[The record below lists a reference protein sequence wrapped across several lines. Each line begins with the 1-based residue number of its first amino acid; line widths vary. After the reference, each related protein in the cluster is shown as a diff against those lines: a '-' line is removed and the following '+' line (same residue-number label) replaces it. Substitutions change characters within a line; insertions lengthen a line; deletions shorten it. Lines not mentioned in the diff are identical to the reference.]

1 MRKIV
6 PKVLVMANARPYREL
21 AVNGSAR
28 RAYVR
33 TRVIIELFGGVV
45 ELGLRERVVLITG
58 ASRGTGAG
66 TARVLAREG
75 ARVLVHGF
83 DATPTAAVVEG
94 IRGEGGRADPIVGD
108 ICTDAGADEVAAAV
122 AALGCTVDILVN
134 NYGVAEGAGWFDD
147 SAQSWHEQF
156 DKNVVSAFR
165 MVQRFVP
172 AMRARGWG
180 RVVFVSTIGATRPRA
195 NLPAYYSSKTALPG
209 TTVSLMKELAGM
221 GITVNTVSPGI
232 IATDEVVASFTE
244 RAQRAGKP
252 TDWESLQRVMVE
264 SMPNPTGRV
273 PTTEDIGRVI
283 AFVVSDAAWHL
294 NGLHLRV
301 DGGAVDCVT

>member
-1 MRKIV
+1 MRV
-6 PKVLVMANARPYREL
+6 D
-21 AVNGSAR
+21 
-28 RAYVR
+28 
-33 TRVIIELFGGVV
+33 
-45 ELGLRERVVLITG
+45 LGLSNRVVLITG

-66 TARVLAREG
+66 TARVLAGEG
-75 ARVLVHGF
+75 ATVLVHGF
-83 DATPTAAVVEG
+83 VAAPTEQVVAD
-94 IRGEGGRADPIVGD
+94 IRSRGGRAEAVVGD
-108 ICTDAGADEVAAAV
+108 ICTDDGADAIANSVR
-122 AALGCTVDILVN
+122 ALGYDVDVLIN

-172 AMRARGWG
+172 GMRARGWG
-180 RVVFVSTIGATRPRA
+180 RVVFLSTIGATRPRA
-195 NLPAYYSSKTALPG
+195 NLPAYYSAKTALPG
-209 TTVSLMKELAGM
+209 TTVSLMKELAGT
-221 GITVNTVSPGI
+221 GITVNTISPGI
-232 IATDEVVASFTE
+232 IATDEVIASFTE
-244 RAQRAGKP
+244 RARRKGESTEWP
-252 TDWESLQRVMVE
+252 SLQRLMVE

-283 AFVVSDAAWHL
+283 AFVVSEAGWHL

>member
-1 MRKIV
+1 V
-6 PKVLVMANARPYREL
+6 D
-21 AVNGSAR
+21 
-28 RAYVR
+28 
-33 TRVIIELFGGVV
+33 
-45 ELGLRERVVLITG
+45 LGLRDRVVLITG

-75 ARVLVHGF
+75 ATVLVHGF
-83 DATPTAAVVEG
+83 AAPPTEAVVAD
-94 IRGEGGRADPIVGD
+94 IRAQGGRAEPIVGD
-108 ICTDAGADEVAAAV
+108 ICTDAGADDVASAV
-122 AALGCTVDILVN
+122 AALGVEVDVLIN
-134 NYGVAEGAGWFDD
+134 NYGVAEGGGWFDD
-147 SAQSWHEQF
+147 TAQSWHEQF

-172 AMRARGWG
+172 GMRARGWG

-209 TTVSLMKELAGM
+209 TTVSLMKELAGT

-244 RAQRAGKP
+244 RAQRAGDA
-252 TDWESLQRVMVE
+252 TDWESLQRLMIA

-283 AFVVSDAAWHL
+283 ALVVSDVAWHL

>member
-1 MRKIV
+1 MD
-6 PKVLVMANARPYREL
+6 
-21 AVNGSAR
+21 
-28 RAYVR
+28 
-33 TRVIIELFGGVV
+33 
-45 ELGLRERVVLITG
+45 LGLRERVVLITG

-83 DATPTAAVVEG
+83 VAAPTEAVVAE
-94 IRGEGGRADPIVGD
+94 IRAQGGRADAIVGD
-108 ICTDAGADEVAAAV
+108 ICQDTGADAVAAAV
-122 AALGCTVDILVN
+122 MALGVEVDVLIN
-134 NYGVAEGAGWFDD
+134 NYGVAEGGGWFDD
-147 SAQSWHEQF
+147 TAQSWHEQF

-172 AMRARGWG
+172 GMRERGWG

-209 TTVSLMKELAGM
+209 TTVSLMKELAGT

-244 RAQRAGKP
+244 RAQRAGEP
-252 TDWESLQRVMVE
+252 TDWESLQRLMVT
-264 SMPNPTGRV
+264 SMPNPTARV